1 MEKIIIVS
9 RNKGIVSKEE
19 LLPFA
24 ILLRDSLFVPVEFNT
39 PQHLGTQVT
48 LHDVI
53 EVWINLKNSKLLD
66 ITLTAFVEE
75 IIKSFVKWSKK
86 RLFSEKQKRPKSLS
100 IYDNQR
106 NRIKSITINI
116 EGEVEDNSQKEQ
128 IFTPTPPKVSETFF
142 GLNSDDEKKD
152 KEK

>member
-1 MEKIIIVS
+1 MDKIIIVS
-9 RNKGIVSKEE
+9 RNTGIVSKEE

-24 ILLRDSLFVPVEFNT
+24 ISLRDSFSFPIEFNT

-53 EVWINLKNSKLLD
+53 EVWVNLKNSKLFD
-66 ITLTAFVEE
+66 IVLTAVTEE
-75 IIKSFVKWSKK
+75 IIKSFIKWSKN

-116 EGEVEDNSQKEQ
+116 EGEIEDNSQKEQ
-128 IFTPTPPKVSETFF
+128 IFIPTPPKTSELFF
-142 GLNSDDEKKD
+142 DLKNDNEKDSDEK
-152 KEK
+152 